1 MDLIADTSAI
11 VSELLRARG
20 QALLRHP
27 MLTWFATEE
36 IASEVHHEV
45 PRRVSALGARRGLA
59 HATAAALGAN
69 TLHLFDTTIRIIPR
83 TTYTPLLASAAT
95 RIGDPDDRATV
106 ALALAMGAGIWT
118 LDHDFFGIGLPVW
131 STDVLLRHIAT
142 P

>member
-1 MDLIADTSAI
+1 VIRLARIGPPAPLLSAQP
-11 VSELLRARG
+11 RALFTPG
-20 QALLRHP
+20 SISQ
-27 MLTWFATEE
+27 TY
-36 IASEVHHEV
+36 
-45 PRRVSALGARRGLA
+45 LGRDVLA
-59 HATAAALGAN
+59 HATAAALGAS

-118 LDHDFFGIGLPVW
+118 LEHDFFGIGLPVW